1 MRNVQ
6 LSWKQYNQSFKEGN
20 IRDNCQIYI
29 FRGIIATKSNEKL
42 RTCDKHIRYTGVRES
57 VTEGLENIW
66 AATKSL
72 SLHSLWAGGVTAA
85 GNMGEHGSM
94 EKNMEDGS
102 QKKLKMD
109 TFTKASEWN

>member
-1 MRNVQ
+1 M
-6 LSWKQYNQSFKEGN
+6 
-20 IRDNCQIYI
+20 
-29 FRGIIATKSNEKL
+29 
-42 RTCDKHIRYTGVRES
+42 
-57 VTEGLENIW
+57 
-66 AATKSL
+66 

-109 TFTKASEWN
+109 TFMKASEWN